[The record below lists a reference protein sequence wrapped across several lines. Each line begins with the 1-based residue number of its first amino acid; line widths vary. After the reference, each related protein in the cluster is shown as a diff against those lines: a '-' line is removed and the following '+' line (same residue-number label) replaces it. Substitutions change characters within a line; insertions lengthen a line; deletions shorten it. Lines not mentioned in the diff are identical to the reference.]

1 MIRGPKY
8 CRDHHSDLAAFTGHT
23 VPKRSVGLVY
33 KETIIIQIPFQLSDS
48 EECRFTHWSGHNNQP
63 VVITIYMRNVL
74 PWEDIW
80 VDFAQPIFTPNALN
94 TALGVEQGFCPSLTL
109 LHLQR
114 HLVLWPRVVCYE
126 VMLMHVNVMLR
137 NLHN

>member
-48 EECRFTHWSGHNNQP
+48 EEYS
-63 VVITIYMRNVL
+63 
-74 PWEDIW
+74 
-80 VDFAQPIFTPNALN
+80 ALN

-114 HLVLWPRVVCYE
+114 HLVL
-126 VMLMHVNVMLR
+126 
-137 NLHN
+137 